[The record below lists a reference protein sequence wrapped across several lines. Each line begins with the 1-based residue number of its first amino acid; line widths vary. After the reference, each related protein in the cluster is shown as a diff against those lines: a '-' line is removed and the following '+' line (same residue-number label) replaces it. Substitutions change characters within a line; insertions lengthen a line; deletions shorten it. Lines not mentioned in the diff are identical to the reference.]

1 MHPSFGMINWA
12 LCMSESTQSFP
23 GPFESEHPHQVWI
36 ITPPRQ
42 RWWLYVLF
50 FVLTMLSTLVV
61 GARMQYNFMQHQPVF
76 SLNDDTVSLFPIGWI
91 LHNPSNL
98 LLGLPFSLTLML
110 ILFAHEMGH
119 YLYARHYRVYATP
132 PFFVPFPSLIGTL
145 GAFIRIKSPIPSRAA
160 LFDIGI
166 AGPIAGFIPACI
178 ALLVGLSLSRPIA
191 GSPAPTFQ
199 LGFPLAF
206 HLAGQLLR
214 IGVPLTAVSLHPVAA
229 AAWVG
234 LFATALN
241 LLPGGQLDGG
251 HIIFSITPSLHRWI
265 SVLTVVALVPLAK
278 YFWTGWFLWAVLLAM
293 TARHPVVP
301 RYPDV
306 TGRRR
311 GVAALGL
318 VILVFSFTPAP
329 FTHSSGREVWPELRD
344 DARGALHDLRDGVRH
359 LLHRK

>member
-1 MHPSFGMINWA
+1 MSDPTPSFPVLA
-12 LCMSESTQSFP
+12 TAPPQE
-23 GPFESEHPHQVWI
+23 VWVI
-36 ITPPRQ
+36 QRPRP

-50 FVLTMLSTLVV
+50 FLLTLFSTTVV
-61 GARMQYNFMQHQPVF
+61 GARMEFNYLHRQPVL
-76 SLNDDTVSLFPIGWI
+76 SLGDDAVEWFPVVSI
-91 LHNPSNL
+91 LEHPSNL

-178 ALLVGLSLSRPIA
+178 AMLVGLSLSHPITGRTA
-191 GSPAPTFQ
+191 AEFQ

-206 HLAGQLLR
+206 RLAARALH
-214 IGVPLTAVSLHPVAA
+214 IGAPLTRLSLHPIAA

-234 LFATALN
+234 FFATSLN

-251 HIIFSITPSLHRWI
+251 HILYSVSPRLHRL
-265 SVLTVVALVPLAK
+265 VTLLTVFTLVPLGK
-278 YFWTGWFLWAVLLAM
+278 YLWMGWFLWALMLVV
-293 TARHPVVP
+293 TSNHPRVP
-301 RYPDV
+301 RYPSV
-306 TGRRR
+306 AGSWR
-311 GVAALGL
+311 GIAIFGLLMLGL
-318 VILVFSFTPAP
+318 SFTPAP
-329 FTHSSGREVWPELRD
+329 FTHSSGKEAWPDIRDGARDTIHELRD
-344 DARGALHDLRDGVRH
+344 EVRH
-359 LLHRK
+359 ALHRK